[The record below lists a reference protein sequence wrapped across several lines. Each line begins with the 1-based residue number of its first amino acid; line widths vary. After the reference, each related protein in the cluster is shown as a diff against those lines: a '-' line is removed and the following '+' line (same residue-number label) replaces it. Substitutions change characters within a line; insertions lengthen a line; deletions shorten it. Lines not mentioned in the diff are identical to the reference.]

1 MHAKK
6 NGVLFVIDVIEIK
19 RSNYIVWLGLYSH
32 STRKIIYVEN
42 AQVSGSDWAENILID
57 QDVKFNTPVLDK
69 GLMKHSSKLLQV
81 RGELLQKVIRD
92 KGGFSVTVTYTQDKK
107 TEKIVFNLERRMEKH
122 TVFFT

>member
-1 MHAKK
+1 
-6 NGVLFVIDVIEIK
+6 
-19 RSNYIVWLGLYSH
+19 
-32 STRKIIYVEN
+32 
-42 AQVSGSDWAENILID
+42 
-57 QDVKFNTPVLDK
+57 
-69 GLMKHSSKLLQV
+69 MKHSSKLLQV